1 MKRLAALALSAFA
14 LGTAA
19 EAQTNGAML
28 FAQNCSA
35 CHQLTGLGIPGA
47 FPALAGD
54 PFVLGDPKN
63 PVYVLL
69 HGRGGMPN
77 FSEDLSDADI
87 AAVLSYVRSAWG
99 NHAQAL
105 DTALVAAVRGGG
117 AAPPKERS
125 VLPGH

>member
-1 MKRLAALALSAFA
+1 MRRLAALALSALA
-14 LGTAA
+14 MGTAA
-19 EAQTNGAML
+19 EAQTNGATL

-35 CHQLTGLGIPGA
+35 CHQLTGLGVKGA

-54 PFVLGDPKN
+54 PFVVGDPKN
-63 PVYVLL
+63 PAYVLL

-77 FSEDLSDADI
+77 FSEDLSDTDI
-87 AAVLSYVRSAWG
+87 AAVLSYVRSSWG
-99 NHAQAL
+99 NHAPPL
-105 DTALVAAVRGGG
+105 DASLVAAVRGGG

>member
-1 MKRLAALALSAFA
+1 MKRLAALALSAFV

-19 EAQTNGAML
+19 RAQTTGATL

-35 CHQLTGLGIPGA
+35 CHQLTGLGIKGA

-54 PFVLGDPKN
+54 PFVVGDPKN
-63 PVYVLL
+63 PAYVLL

-87 AAVLSYVRSAWG
+87 AAVLSYVRSSWG
-99 NHAQAL
+99 NHAAPL
-105 DTALVAAVRGGG
+105 DAAFVAAVRGGG

>member
-1 MKRLAALALSAFA
+1 MKRLAALALGALV

-19 EAQTNGAML
+19 EAQTTGATL

-35 CHQLTGLGIPGA
+35 CHQLTGLGIKGA

-54 PFVLGDPKN
+54 PFVVGDPKN
-63 PVYVLL
+63 PAYVLL

-87 AAVLSYVRSAWG
+87 AAVLSYVRSSWG
-99 NHAQAL
+99 NHAAPL
-105 DTALVAAVRGGG
+105 DAAFVAAVRGGG